1 VTQRCT
7 CCSSPN
13 RRAIDAAILAAS
25 AERSIAKQYGVSPVA
40 VHRHKAHIAAKVQQA
55 AKAEGRTLV
64 GILDKAHQDLDAAAR
79 WASEGEDGQTL
90 IKAVQARAKL
100 AEVEFGTK
108 QKVEIS
114 GDVAAL
120 TDEQVEERLAAALA
134 ELRAKRKGGT

>member
-1 VTQRCT
+1 MSMRCT

-13 RRAIDAAILAAS
+13 RTAIDEAIVAGSPERAIAG
-25 AERSIAKQYGVSPVA
+25 RYGVTRTSIQ
-40 VHRHKAHIAAKVQQA
+40 RHKAHISRKVERAAR
-55 AKAEGRTLV
+55 AEGRTLV

-134 ELRAKRKGGT
+134 EIRAKRKGGT